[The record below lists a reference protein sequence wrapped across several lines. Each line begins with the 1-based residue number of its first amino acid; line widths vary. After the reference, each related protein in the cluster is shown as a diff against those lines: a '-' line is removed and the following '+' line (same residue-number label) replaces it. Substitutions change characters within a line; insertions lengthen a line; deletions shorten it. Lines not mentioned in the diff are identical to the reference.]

1 MTGGQTANGIAAA
14 FTAGTGSMF
23 IISYGI
29 LAKWWRSLDGKMM
42 MTFGAAITL
51 TNALTLTM
59 TIFGFSTSVDWLR
72 FIQAFLMAGIGLAF
86 ASFTL
91 RVWKAQVIRTK
102 RYEEEEEF

>member
-1 MTGGQTANGIAAA
+1 MTAGQTANGIAAA
-14 FTAGTGSMF
+14 FTAGMGSMF
-23 IISYGI
+23 IVSYGV
-29 LAKWWRSLDGKMM
+29 LAKWWRSTDGKMM
-42 MTFGAAITL
+42 MVFGTAITV

-59 TIFGFSTSVDWLR
+59 TILGFSADVDWLR
-72 FIQAFLMAGIGLAF
+72 FIQAFLMVGIGIAF